1 MDGELCFC
9 LIVFTHTLVFESL
22 FFACQGDSGTF
33 GNKNEFAVNIMG
45 TWKMT
50 LDTIFFPRRNVLR
63 LIILHYN
70 GSGFPDFGG
79 CQNNRPREV
88 LYSPWSFIESICNTL
103 SVAHTLLS
111 TAHVPAFWNY
121 SEGAS
126 AELVEANRIFHY
138 FWEHDQKKLGSSF
151 LSSAFSCVFNSM

>member
-50 LDTIFFPRRNVLR
+50 LDTIFFPRR
-63 LIILHYN
+63 IFY
-70 GSGFPDFGG
+70 GFP
-79 CQNNRPREV
+79 
-88 LYSPWSFIESICNTL
+88 T
-103 SVAHTLLS
+103 
-111 TAHVPAFWNY
+111 FWD
-121 SEGAS
+121 
-126 AELVEANRIFHY
+126 
-138 FWEHDQKKLGSSF
+138 W
-151 LSSAFSCVFNSM
+151 